1 MYARSTTI
9 IAAPSTLDRGIAFV
23 RDEVWPAVRAMDG
36 SLGLSLVV
44 DRETGRCIA
53 TTSWQSQDAV
63 RSSAGN
69 ILALRERAVDLMGA
83 APPTVQEWE
92 IASMHRAHPSEPGTW
107 VRAAWSRVP
116 PEMTDR
122 AIEFYKSTLLPA
134 IERMDGFASAS
145 LLVDRAAGR
154 GVTSVAFDSRE
165 AMERTRDQA
174 DYLRGTSTSDVDVE
188 FLDVA
193 ELELAFAHLHVP
205 ERV

>member
-9 IAAPSTLDRGIAFV
+9 IAAPSTLDEGIAFV

-53 TTSWQSQDAV
+53 TTSWQSQDAL

-69 ILALRERAVDLMGA
+69 ILPLRERAVELLGA

-92 IASMHRAHPSEPGTW
+92 IASMHRAHPAEQGTW

-174 DYLRGTSTSDVDVE
+174 DYLRGTSTSEVDVE

-205 ERV
+205 ELV